1 MIGRHFFK
9 FSFLYILLFFPFH
22 RLLDSCNQCR
32 FLSFKSDVFFWLHQ
46 LMSVFIC
53 SIPKTCIQI
62 ITSFPET
69 HTLPY
74 FCPGLDNVA
83 HDIALVKLP
92 RMAILNEGVQLVFL
106 PLGRC
111 HIHFTFLHFL
121 SSQWAETTVFL
132 MLCRLS
138 PDCQLYWGLRPA
150 RGYGGETV
158 SRNPLCHL
166 LASRLC

>member
-1 MIGRHFFK
+1 MF
-9 FSFLYILLFFPFH
+9 
-22 RLLDSCNQCR
+22 

-158 SRNPLCHL
+158 SRNPIEFNHSAIFWHL
-166 LASRLC
+166 DCVKLFCQPNKNDFFI